1 MNLMHVTILTVE
13 LNLISA
19 GTIQFICNILYP
31 AAWNKRTL
39 LSVLILSTWKHT
51 RLFCGKAYES
61 NFYIQVNYP
70 QIYL

>member
-39 LSVLILSTWKHT
+39 LSVLILRDSSVGKHMKATSTYKLIIH
-51 RLFCGKAYES
+51 
-61 NFYIQVNYP
+61 
-70 QIYL
+70 